1 MPSTVPST
9 EDLASYS
16 KWSAAGCRVCCP
28 DLVALQTEAAA
39 ESRAHAAVHILI
51 AADLDRRLAWMNS
64 ERERIRDSVALC
76 HTRLEHA
83 ADLESLKDAM
93 NERWLAAADTVKGLA
108 QSESAKASM
117 TMAALD
123 RRLESMNEFRGTMRD
138 QAALMYTRA
147 EHESFAKLIESDI
160 RMLRESR
167 AELSGK
173 ANQSDVNGAR
183 IMAVF
188 GLLLGV
194 ASLLVGFFHK

>member
-1 MPSTVPST
+1 MPGIAPST
-9 EDLASYS
+9 EDLASYT

-28 DLVALQTEAAA
+28 DLVALQTEVAVNNQ
-39 ESRAHAAVHILI
+39 AHAAVHLLI
-51 AADLDRRLAWMNS
+51 AADLDRRMLWMNS

-83 ADLESLKDAM
+83 ADLEALKDAI
-93 NERWLAAADTVKGLA
+93 NERWLTAADTVKGLA
-108 QSESAKASM
+108 QSESTKAAM
-117 TMAALD
+117 AMAALD
-123 RRLESMNEFRGTMRD
+123 RRLESMNEFRGSMRD
-138 QAALMYTRA
+138 QAASMYTRA

-167 AELSGK
+167 AEMSGK
-173 ANQSDVNGAR
+173 ANQADVNGAR
-183 IMAVF
+183 IMAVV